1 MSHTIIHQSPRRG
14 GGNINDL
21 YSGGGASI
29 QDFFQPASGGNIN
42 DWSPSGG
49 GGNINDYYGLSRGAQ
64 GAGGGGFDLNELIGD
79 FGSTV
84 RDYSQRQFDTRDAA
98 RSGYSGV
105 QQAIAD
111 ARRRQ
116 IQDYMNRLKGQG
128 GGGGGGASAIIN
140 KRLARARDELAKGN
154 EEFDDYFE
162 AISPG
167 FDEAV
172 DQAKRIAEAEAAIEG
187 HFEGTKEAIDAR
199 YADAEGAVRAIAD
212 SQGNENAALSEAI
225 HNSIY
230 EFKEFIDQDLH
241 TEKEGAQ
248 KLNAAASA
256 LAQAAA
262 ESASAGARG
271 GGARDQFTFQKKYEK
286 IIQNLLDQRAA
297 AGAAASRG
305 RANAKAQIL
314 NQLRSFSQSTPY
326 SRADMDWFVRG
337 QMLKESNV
345 PASQTMRILE
355 MQDSMQQTG
364 MTKVRDYWDYIA
376 STQQGGVLPPG
387 LDALRRQMGD
397 WTEVIEVGVSNISRI
412 EIDRLYNET
421 FEAPQTDFDFFN
433 QGRQQAFQ
441 GGLQGDEAAQ
451 FGNFFLGEQR
461 GFNVDELQG
470 FEGFDLQQILAGL

>member
-1 MSHTIIHQSPRRG
+1 MSHTIIHRNGRGNQGIPTGFDPLDRIGDFARDTVDFLNPFDG
-14 GGNINDL
+14 GGRTV
-21 YSGGGASI
+21 SAGE
-29 QDFFQPASGGNIN
+29 
-42 DWSPSGG
+42 
-49 GGNINDYYGLSRGAQ
+49 Q
-64 GAGGGGFDLNELIGD
+64 GFSLFGGGGFDEGPRGSFQDRYPANIGNVSRIND
-79 FGSTV
+79 NIDAV
-84 RDYSQRQFDTRDAA
+84 RG
-98 RSGYSGV
+98 GYQGV

-116 IQDYMNRLKGQG
+116 IQDYMNRLKGGG

-140 KRLARARDELAKGN
+140 KRLARARDELKAGN
-154 EEFDDYFE
+154 EDFDSYFE

-262 ESASAGARG
+262 QSASAGAHG
-271 GGARDQFTFQKKYEK
+271 AGARDQFTFQKKYEK

-337 QMLKESNV
+337 QMLRESDV
-345 PASQTMRILE
+345 PASQTQRILQ

-364 MTKVRDYWDYIA
+364 MTRVRDYWGFVE
-376 STQQGGVLPPG
+376 QQNGGFLPPA
-387 LDALRRQMGD
+387 LDALRRQMAD
-397 WTEVIEVGVSNISRI
+397 WTEFIEVGVSDISRL

-433 QGRQQAFQ
+433 QGREQAFL
-441 GGLQGDEAAQ
+441 GGLQGQEAAQ
-451 FGNFFLGEQR
+451 FGNFFLGEER
-461 GFNVDELQG
+461 GDEPGELSNFSGFNIA
-470 FEGFDLQQILAGL
+470 DLLAGL